1 MTSNSSNAPGEWVFG
16 ARNTGP
22 DKMKQMSRLRT
33 GSRVSL
39 LMVMFYFLAP
49 TTLLANVSDNEITI
63 SPFKIDRKSEFH
75 CAEVDEPVIGSA
87 VSHEI
92 TVEPKRVERCEYK
105 QVGSRL
111 NECKKLKIENA
122 TADQYGLVTL
132 DTNKGPV
139 RFSAQELRSKDDGK
153 PWRVLVWTWPDTQKQ
168 YLCTAYS
175 SRR

>member
-1 MTSNSSNAPGEWVFG
+1 MNAGSGE
-16 ARNTGP
+16 
-22 DKMKQMSRLRT
+22 MKQMSRLGK
-33 GSRVSL
+33 GSRERL
-39 LMVMFYFLAP
+39 LMVGFCCLFPAVLC
-49 TTLLANVSDNEITI
+49 ANVSEKTN

-75 CAEVDEPVIGSA
+75 CAEVDEPVIGSP

-92 TVEPKRVERCEYK
+92 TVEPTRVERCEYK

-111 NECKKLKIENA
+111 NECNKLKIENA

-139 RFSAQELRSKDDGK
+139 RFSAQELQSNDGGK
-153 PWRVLVWTWPDTQKQ
+153 PWRVLVWTWPDTDKQ

>member
-1 MTSNSSNAPGEWVFG
+1 MNAGPGE
-16 ARNTGP
+16 
-22 DKMKQMSRLRT
+22 MKRMSRFGT
-33 GSRVSL
+33 GSRERWL
-39 LMVMFYFLAP
+39 AVMFGFLFPAV
-49 TTLLANVSDNEITI
+49 LCANVNDRIS

-75 CAEVDEPVIGSA
+75 CSEVDQPVIGSP

-92 TVEPKRVERCEYK
+92 TVEPRRVERCEYK

-122 TADQYGLVTL
+122 TADQFGLVTL

-139 RFSAQELRSKDDGK
+139 RFSAQELQSNDGGK
-153 PWRVLVWTWPDTQKQ
+153 PWRVLVWTWPDTDKQ

>member
-1 MTSNSSNAPGEWVFG
+1 MD
-16 ARNTGP
+16 TGP
-22 DKMKQMSRLRT
+22 DEMKQMNWIGT
-33 GSRVSL
+33 GSKLQL
-39 LMVMFYFLAP
+39 LLVGFCFFF
-49 TTLLANVSDNEITI
+49 TTAIFANVSDGNPTS

-75 CAEVDEPVIGSA
+75 CSEVDEPVIGNP

-92 TVEPKRVERCEYK
+92 TVAPTRVERCEYK

-111 NECKKLKIENA
+111 NECSKLKIENA
-122 TADQYGLVTL
+122 TADQNGLVTL

-139 RFSAQELRSKDDGK
+139 RFSAQELQSKDGGK
-153 PWRVLVWTWPDTQKQ
+153 PWRVLVWTWPDSDKQ

>member
-1 MTSNSSNAPGEWVFG
+1 MD
-16 ARNTGP
+16 TGP
-22 DKMKQMSRLRT
+22 DEMKQMIRIGT
-33 GSRVSL
+33 GSKLQL
-39 LMVMFYFLAP
+39 LLAGFCFFF
-49 TTLLANVSDNEITI
+49 TTAIFANVSDGNMTS

-75 CAEVDEPVIGSA
+75 CSEVDEPVIGSP

-92 TVEPKRVERCEYK
+92 TVAPTRVERCEYK

-122 TADQYGLVTL
+122 TANQYGLVTL

-139 RFSAQELRSKDDGK
+139 QFSAQEIRSNEGGK
-153 PWRVLVWTWPDTQKQ
+153 PWRVLVWTWPDTDKQ

>member
-1 MTSNSSNAPGEWVFG
+1 MC
-16 ARNTGP
+16 
-22 DKMKQMSRLRT
+22 
-33 GSRVSL
+33 
-39 LMVMFYFLAP
+39 FLVVILGFLFP
-49 TTLLANVSDNEITI
+49 TLLCAKVSAGDNTS
-63 SPFKIDRKSEFH
+63 SPFKINRKSEFH
-75 CAEVDEPVIGSA
+75 CSEVDEPVIGSP

-92 TVEPKRVERCEYK
+92 TVAPTRVERCEYK

-122 TADQYGLVTL
+122 TANQNGLVTL

-139 RFSAQELRSKDDGK
+139 QFSAQELRSDDGGK
-153 PWRVLVWTWPDTQKQ
+153 PWRVLVWTWPDTDKQ

>member
-1 MTSNSSNAPGEWVFG
+1 MDAE
-16 ARNTGP
+16 P
-22 DKMKQMSRLRT
+22 DKMIQMSRFGT
-33 GSRVSL
+33 GSRVRF
-39 LMVMFYFLAP
+39 LMVMFCFLFPAV
-49 TTLLANVSDNEITI
+49 LCANVSDNTS

-75 CAEVDEPVIGSA
+75 CAEADEPVIGGA

-92 TVEPKRVERCEYK
+92 TVEPTRVKRCEYK

-111 NECKKLKIENA
+111 NECSKLKIENA
-122 TADQYGLVTL
+122 TADQNGLVTL

-139 RFSAQELRSKDDGK
+139 RFSAQELQSKDGGK
-153 PWRVLVWTWPDTQKQ
+153 PWRVLVWKWPDTDKL